1 MSRSTDSNWVKKCRM
16 AMLMSGIYDRRTSE
30 ERRLRHLVGLAI
42 DLNTAEASVLQG
54 EEARPVVATMKGL
67 ADQLATVGPE
77 PLSVI
82 DDANNQMF
90 DLKAQESNLQHVL
103 LGRNRDLEAQV
114 AQEKDQNWS
123 LGGRAGAS
131 LELQK
136 SHLLQRIKVHNKFM
150 VDLLGFMDKKKAVV
164 RRAVLRLEAALAT
177 CDARD
182 KVISAADE
190 RVAKDILELVD
201 RAQNKP
207 QGSVIVTTCPM
218 PLAMEPLLV
227 QEPVAAPVEPPAN
240 SVTTALNKWVE
251 GSFFKRFVART
262 MARNNV
268 DATFLATR
276 ALSPVDTWYV
286 LSTCLGRG
294 TFGGVFKIDVL
305 TLGESFAMKLINE
318 GEGKN
323 ARRRTRRSQESLL
336 GEMVICVWHGSQP
349 LSDDLCDSSHTGL
362 MFSSLAVNVPPHPN
376 VLQAVGVDD
385 RELDCMKIV
394 YHLAEGDFSRCAW
407 GSTEDSAGTK
417 MREHP

>member
-1 MSRSTDSNWVKKCRM
+1 MCLLRQ
-16 AMLMSGIYDRRTSE
+16 TSE

-67 ADQLATVGPE
+67 AGQLATVGPE

-201 RAQNKP
+201 RAQNK
-207 QGSVIVTTCPM
+207 
-218 PLAMEPLLV
+218 
-227 QEPVAAPVEPPAN
+227 EPVAAPVEPPAN

-318 GEGKN
+318 
-323 ARRRTRRSQESLL
+323 
-336 GEMVICVWHGSQP
+336 P
-349 LSDDLCDSSHTGL
+349 LQS
-362 MFSSLAVNVPPHPN
+362 V
-376 VLQAVGVDD
+376 
-385 RELDCMKIV
+385 R
-394 YHLAEGDFSRCAW
+394 
-407 GSTEDSAGTK
+407 
-417 MREHP
+417 